1 MSFFNKKEEVID
13 LKLTQYGKDLLARGK
28 FKPEFYQ
35 FFDDD
40 ILYNSELG
48 GFSEHQNSS
57 EARILE
63 NTPKLKIQ
71 PLTLSV
77 ESRYFIE
84 QTDIEEGR
92 RAVLQSI
99 HRIADQ
105 YVQDRIL
112 LYPLGSHE
120 IANQSAPKF
129 DLRSL
134 GERMQIGV
142 TFPTGSGIRKNIP
155 QINISASFVLSEDRT
170 DLLDEPGMVNLESFF
185 DLSSREVVFADNS
198 KIKVSGRPIILDLEE
213 LNVFY
218 GLDNFELELYEITKR
233 QNASGEN
240 KNILSRITD
249 IKQVND
255 LFHIKTDEDIEE
267 VEVKTGRKNN
277 YYRSNET

>member
-155 QINISASFVLSEDRT
+155 QINISASF
-170 DLLDEPGMVNLESFF
+170 ESFF